1 METPTVAL
9 QVWVLGA
16 FDPVLIAIAA
26 FLGWKADQF
35 AKVFIAAIAAL
46 LISVPVSWGINA
58 LGLPWIAPVGGEQ
71 PMLLQGRRAADAAA
85 SAHRWRHPLGE
96 LRLSRA
102 QAA

>member
-16 FDPVLIAIAA
+16 FDPVLIAIAV

-71 PMLLQGRRAADAAA
+71 PMLLQVRTFGAILWASLAFFARR
-85 SAHRWRHPLGE
+85 
-96 LRLSRA
+96 LRDRKSD
-102 QAA
+102 

>member
-16 FDPVLIAIAA
+16 FDPVLIAIAV

-46 LISVPVSWGINA
+46 LISVPVSWGINS

-71 PMLLQGRRAADAAA
+71 PMLLQVRTGGAILWA
-85 SAHRWRHPLGE
+85 SAAYVAHR
-96 LRLSRA
+96 LRDRTKA
-102 QAA
+102 